1 MCDKAVDKC
10 HFVFDSLPDQH
21 KTKEMWH
28 KLVSEDYFKF
38 QYCHDSYKT
47 QEICNK
53 AFGDSLQ
60 ALKIVLVSVFQQ
72 YND

>member
-38 QYCHDSYKT
+38 QYCHGIINFFD
-47 QEICNK
+47 
-53 AFGDSLQ
+53 
-60 ALKIVLVSVFQQ
+60 VFAMKFIH
-72 YND
+72 